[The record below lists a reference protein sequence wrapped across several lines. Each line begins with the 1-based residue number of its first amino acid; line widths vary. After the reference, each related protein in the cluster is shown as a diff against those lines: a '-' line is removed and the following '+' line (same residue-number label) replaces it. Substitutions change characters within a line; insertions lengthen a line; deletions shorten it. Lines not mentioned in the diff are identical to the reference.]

1 MSQLITGAEFLFA
14 LVLMLGVLITVH
26 EFGHF
31 LAAKLCGVQVLKFSI
46 GFGPP
51 IGFGRFRM
59 SWTRGGTDYV
69 VAWLPLGGFVKML
82 GENPDEIDSPEV
94 EADPSH
100 ALRSK
105 PTWQKLLVVF
115 AGPAMNLALPVLI
128 FAATLALGIDR
139 REAVVGNVEP
149 GSPAAEAG
157 LLPGDRLLS
166 IQGESIAWWDE
177 LEKQVRSQPGR
188 RLDLDVEREGRR
200 FDLQV
205 EVEERAGLD
214 IFRLNSEVGWLGLQH
229 ERQMAVVGITS
240 SDSPAARAGLRSGDR
255 VARVGETPVE
265 DWTAFAGAY
274 AERQGS
280 VELTLIRGADEDES
294 EVQLSVPALGSVA
307 ELGVIPAVVLVK
319 EVSEGKPAARAGI
332 QPGDLIV
339 AVDDAP
345 LGSFL
350 TFQETVLASKGR
362 LLEVLVARNGET
374 QHFSIRPELTKLS
387 EDGIGE
393 ELYLI
398 GIRGEDATLSGAI
411 ATDQVTNPFVAFPRA
426 AVMTVDLTRIFMSG
440 LRKIISGEISRR
452 NIGGPIEIAKQSH
465 MALQAGW
472 DRFLNL
478 LILISINLGI
488 LNLLPIPILDGGQ
501 ALMFTVEG
509 VKRSPLSLRTREV
522 VQQMGLVVLVALMG
536 FAFWN
541 DVSRHWSSFLEWM
554 KGL

>member
-1 MSQLITGAEFLFA
+1 MSELPTGVQVLLAA
-14 LVLMLGVLITVH
+14 VLMLGPLITVH

-31 LAAKLCGVQVLKFSI
+31 AAAKLCGVQVLKFSI

-115 AGPAMNLALPVLI
+115 AGPAMNLALPVFV
-128 FAATLALGIDR
+128 FAATLAYGIDR

-149 GSPAAEAG
+149 ESPAAQAG

-166 IQGESIAWWDE
+166 IQGEPIAWWDE

-240 SDSPAARAGLRSGDR
+240 SDTPAARAGLRSGDR

-274 AERQGS
+274 AQRQGS

-294 EVQLSVPALGSVA
+294 EVRLSVPALGSVA
-307 ELGVIPAVVLVK
+307 RLGVIPAVVLVK

-339 AVDDAP
+339 AVDGAP
-345 LGSFL
+345 LGSFS
-350 TFQETVLASKGR
+350 TFQETVFASKGR
-362 LLEVLVARNGET
+362 VLEILAARGGET
-374 QHFSIRPELTKLS
+374 QRFSIRPELTKLGD
-387 EDGIGE
+387 DGLGG

-398 GIRGEDATLSGAI
+398 GIKGDNATLPGVI
-411 ATDQVTNPFVAFPRA
+411 ATDQVINPFVAFPRA
-426 AVMTVDLTRIFMSG
+426 VGMTLCLHS
-440 LRKIISGEISRR
+440 KIPS
-452 NIGGPIEIAKQSH
+452 
-465 MALQAGW
+465 
-472 DRFLNL
+472 
-478 LILISINLGI
+478 
-488 LNLLPIPILDGGQ
+488 
-501 ALMFTVEG
+501 
-509 VKRSPLSLRTREV
+509 
-522 VQQMGLVVLVALMG
+522 
-536 FAFWN
+536 
-541 DVSRHWSSFLEWM
+541 
-554 KGL
+554 